1 MSGAL
6 AGAAPVNEAPD
17 GPLRWMRLG
26 TARFLDACA
35 ALDEAAFDAHTPL
48 PGWTRRHL
56 AAHVAGNADALGN
69 LVRWAATGE
78 PTPMYTSADERRAGI
93 ERGATMTGAELV
105 NRLTRSATDLAV
117 GLDALT
123 PDRWTYEVVTAQ
135 GRVLPAREIPW
146 LRAREVCVHTVDLA
160 VGIGFDAFPQDF
172 LKRLTTEA
180 AGKHRA
186 GSGPTVDLTATDIDH
201 TWRLAGHGEPVVVRA
216 PLADITA
223 YLTGRVAVLPTESG
237 KPAPA
242 LGAWL

>member
-1 MSGAL
+1 MSGAP
-6 AGAAPVNEAPD
+6 ADPVDGAPH

-35 ALDEAAFDAHTPL
+35 ALDEAAFDADTPV

-78 PTPMYTSADERRAGI
+78 PTPMYASADERRTGI
-93 ERGATMTGAELV
+93 ERGTTMTDAELM
-105 NRLTRSATDLAV
+105 NRLNRSATALAA
-117 GLDALT
+117 GLDALA
-123 PDRWTYEVVTAQ
+123 PDRWAHEVVTAQ
-135 GRVLPAREIPW
+135 GRVLPAGEIPW

-160 VGIGFDAFPQDF
+160 VGIGFAAFPEGF
-172 LKRLTTEA
+172 LRRLTTEA
-180 AGKHRA
+180 AAKHGA
-186 GSGPTVDLTATDIDH
+186 GSGPAVDLTATDIDH
-201 TWRLAGHGEPVVVRA
+201 TWRLADHGEPVVIRA
-216 PLADITA
+216 SLADITA

-237 KPAPA
+237 IPAPE